1 MGVGGGPGP
10 AWWAGGV
17 WREGGNG
24 DGEGDG
30 GGGDFS
36 GGGGAR
42 GGVGAHSH
50 TDVPLDT
57 RPHPN
62 RVYSLTGIA
71 TPCLTLRAKFRAP
84 PLKRDTQSH
93 RSLSA
98 KATRHWSLRTP
109 AYMRCA
115 QGAGAPPDL
124 VAARAN
130 GAQKTNSRSSRS
142 FGRLPA
148 AASSA
153 GPSAYKTK
161 SS

>member
-1 MGVGGGPGP
+1 MLVEPRDCALMWDSSWGRRRNKRGSSHHHT
-10 AWWAGGV
+10 
-17 WREGGNG
+17 
-24 DGEGDG
+24 GEGRERVQL
-30 GGGDFS
+30 
-36 GGGGAR
+36 AKVLVQPR
-42 GGVGAHSH
+42 RE
-50 TDVPLDT
+50 P
-57 RPHPN
+57 
-62 RVYSLTGIA
+62 VYSLTGIA

-84 PLKRDTQSH
+84 PLKRETQSH